1 MKAIISLCMMGVL
14 ALGLNGCMESK
25 EAPSC
30 SEEQVKAMVKEI
42 YLKHMKE
49 GGKDNILA
57 QVFLSAAPQHIV
69 MLKSA
74 RAVAYDEKI
83 MLRSCKAEAV
93 FDGNRTSNI
102 AYTVQLDEN
111 DKDKMYV
118 ELQLDFL
125 ETLMQQGLMNQF
137 MKEIK

>member
-1 MKAIISLCMMGVL
+1 MVSLCMMGAL
-14 ALGLNGCMESK
+14 ALGLSGCMESK

-30 SEEQVKAMVKEI
+30 SNEQIKIMVKEI
-42 YLKHMKE
+42 YVKHLKDSAKGNM
-49 GGKDNILA
+49 LA
-57 QVFLSAAPQHIV
+57 QVYLSTVPKHIV
-69 MLKSA
+69 KLESA

-93 FDGNRTSNI
+93 FEGNTTANI

-111 DKDKMYV
+111 NKDKMYV

-125 ETLMQQGLMNQF
+125 ESLMQQGLMNQF
-137 MKEIK
+137 MKKLK